1 MSIGTDIAAIDMWID
16 SNTPPAF
23 KANPILA
30 LYGRVAK
37 VGEESGEVMQALIGA
52 TGQNPRKGF
61 SHTIDDVTSEL
72 ADVALTALCAIQHI
86 TQDDAMTMQILESK
100 IKFVMNRAELSP
112 VVGTD
117 PAFTTYN
124 GQ

>member
-72 ADVALTALCAIQHI
+72 ADVVLTALCAIQHI
-86 TQDDAMTMQILESK
+86 TKNDTETMRIVENK
-100 IKFVMNRAELSP
+100 ISAVIQRVDIKA
-112 VVGTD
+112 
-117 PAFTTYN
+117 AA
-124 GQ
+124 